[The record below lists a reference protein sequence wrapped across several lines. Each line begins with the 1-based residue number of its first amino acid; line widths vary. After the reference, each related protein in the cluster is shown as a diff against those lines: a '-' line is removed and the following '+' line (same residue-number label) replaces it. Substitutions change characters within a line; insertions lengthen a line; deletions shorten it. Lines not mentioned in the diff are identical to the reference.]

1 MQTALPYLVVLAII
15 GVVFVWPAWRSFK
28 REEAEARAEL
38 EEARRTGRTEPATML
53 PWIDVAK
60 CCASGLCVKACPEGV
75 LRVVDGRA
83 QVTNGAACVG
93 HGACEAA
100 CPTKA
105 IELVFGSERR
115 GVDLPRVGPD
125 FQTNV
130 PGIYV
135 AGELGGM
142 GLISNAVR
150 QGTQAAEAALRGVRA
165 RTHADEATLDLVIV
179 GAGPAGIAAALR
191 ARQLG
196 CSVVACEQGEFG
208 GAIRHYPRKKL
219 VMSHGFTLPGGPRV
233 EPGKMS
239 KEALI
244 EVLAEALAGSDV
256 QVREGVRV
264 DGVAGDRGAFTVKTS
279 DGVVRARRVLLAA
292 GRRGTPRR
300 LGVPGEERDKVAYR
314 LLEPE
319 ACAFEAVLVVG
330 GGDSAV
336 EAACALAEQEG
347 TKVVLSY
354 RKGTL
359 TRPKRENQARIAAL
373 AAAGALDLMLGSAV
387 REIGPDRVRLH
398 GPDGEVVL
406 PNDRVFVFA
415 GGILPTA
422 LLTDA
427 GIRLE
432 RHFGKRVEALEPA
445 SA

>member
-1 MQTALPYLVVLAII
+1 MAAATPYLIVLGLI
-15 GVVFVWPAWRSFK
+15 GVVFVWPAWRSFR

-60 CCASGLCVKACPEGV
+60 CCASGLCVRACPEGV

-100 CPTKA
+100 CPTRA

-150 QGTQAAEAALRGVRA
+150 QGIQAAEAALRGVRPSSSA
-165 RTHADEATLDLVIV
+165 ADVVDLVIV
-179 GAGPAGIAAALR
+179 GAGPAGIAAGLR
-191 ARQLG
+191 ARELG
-196 CSVVACEQGEFG
+196 CSVVAREQGEFG

-219 VMSHGFTLPGGPRV
+219 VMSHGFTLPGGPSV
-233 EPGKMS
+233 EAGKLT

-244 EVLAEALAGSDV
+244 ALLTAALTDADV
-256 QVREGVRV
+256 PILESTRV
-264 DGVAGDRGAFTVKTS
+264 DGVAGVRGSFTVKTS
-279 DGVVRARRVLLAA
+279 GGDVRARRVLLAA

-300 LGVPGEERDKVAYR
+300 LGVPGEERGKVAYR
-314 LLEPE
+314 LLDPAE
-319 ACAFEAVLVVG
+319 CAFEAVLVVG

-347 TKVVLSY
+347 TRVSLSY
-354 RKGTL
+354 RRGTL
-359 TRPKRENQARIAAL
+359 TRPKRDNQDRLAAL
-373 AAAGALDLMLGSAV
+373 AASGAVDLLLESEV
-387 REIGPDRVRLH
+387 VEIGEDRVRLTTPE
-398 GPDGEVVL
+398 GDRVL
-406 PNDRVFVFA
+406 ANDRVFVFA
-415 GGILPTA
+415 GGIVPTA
-422 LLTDA
+422 LLADA
-427 GIRLE
+427 GVDLE
-432 RHFGKRVEALEPA
+432 RHHGKRVERLSVAVG
-445 SA
+445 